1 MLRTSATS
9 CNGAAMLSRG
19 VKSIAVVKKN
29 QSRLR
34 RLRDWLRDIPVEIR
48 RRVPVLLLDD
58 EADQA
63 TPNSATARDQF
74 TKINELVRQI
84 WAEIPTG
91 TYVGYTATPF
101 ANIFM
106 DPNDEE
112 ELYPADF
119 IMDLPRPDAYFGA
132 ERVFGRE
139 PIDDADEPDP
149 GLDMVRDVPDEDAE
163 ALKPPTKKDSRRTS
177 IPNSRAP

>member
-1 MLRTSATS
+1 M
-9 CNGAAMLSRG
+9 
-19 VKSIAVVKKN
+19 
-29 QSRLR
+29 
-34 RLRDWLRDIPVEIR
+34 
-48 RRVPVLLLDD
+48 PVLLLDD

-63 TPNSATARDQF
+63 TPNSAAAIDQL
-74 TKINELVRQI
+74 TRINQLVRQI

-106 DPNDEE
+106 DPDDEE

-119 IMDLPRPDAYFGA
+119 IIDLLRPDAYFGA

-139 PIDDADEPDP
+139 PLDDADEPDP

-163 ALKPPTKKDSRRTS
+163 TLKPPSKGRESRV
-177 IPNSRAP
+177 